1 MLRKIEETCFRY
13 KGSLVPSISAL
24 VYCHLAYFGGAAL
37 ILSLDPVLM
46 AVGTVALAHGMVIA
60 AYLIHDCAHNA
71 LFKSPRHNA
80 LTGSL
85 LNWLTG
91 GCYGTYAELRAQHMR
106 HHVEHVDIIGFDY
119 RPYLAR
125 HPFQL
130 RIVQALEWLY
140 LPAVEFVMHAALMI
154 TPFILEEKKNQRLR
168 TAGIIIVRF
177 SLLAAL
183 FVYSAAAYLC
193 YLFAYAMF
201 LTVLRF
207 MDAFQHNYE
216 VVLSGDEDIQ
226 AVKRGGDRTYEHLH
240 TFSNP
245 VSVAHPW
252 LNLITLNFGYHN
264 AHHARPAAP
273 WHELPGLHR
282 KLYGEASESGTVR
295 VIPFHKQLAS
305 FHNSRVARVMGDD
318 SETQGNRLAQRLEQ
332 GTAVGA
338 SGLSFLTPL

>member
-1 MLRKIEETCFRY
+1 MFNRIENAYFRY
-13 KGSLVPSISAL
+13 QRSLVPSMSAL
-24 VYCHLAYFGGAAL
+24 VYCHAAYFGGAAL
-37 ILSLDPVLM
+37 VLSLNPVLM
-46 AVGTVALAHGMVIA
+46 VIGSIALAHGMVIA
-60 AYLIHDCAHNA
+60 SYLIHDCAHNA

-80 LTGSL
+80 LAGSW

-106 HHVEHVDIIGFDY
+106 HHVEHADVIGFDY

-140 LPAVEFVMHAALMI
+140 VPAVEFIMHAALVVA
-154 TPFILEEKKNQRLR
+154 PFILEEKKNQRLR

-183 FVYSAAAYLC
+183 FAYSAGAYLC

-216 VVLSGDEDIQ
+216 VVLSGSEDVQ
-226 AVKRGGDRTYEHLH
+226 AVRHKGDRTYENLH

-245 VSVAHPW
+245 VSMAHPW

-264 AHHARPAAP
+264 AHHTRPAAP

-282 KLYGEASESGTVR
+282 KLYGEASENGTPR
-295 VIPFHKQLAS
+295 VIPFRNQVAS

-318 SETQGNRLAQRLEQ
+318 SEIQGNRFAQRLEQ

-338 SGLSFLTPL
+338 NGMSFLTPL

>member
-13 KGSLVPSISAL
+13 KGSLVPSMSAL
-24 VYCHLAYFGGAAL
+24 VYCHLAYFGGTAL
-37 ILSLDPVLM
+37 VLSLNPVLM

-71 LFKSPRHNA
+71 MFKSPRHNA

-106 HHVEHVDIIGFDY
+106 HHVEHIDIIGFDY

-130 RIVQALEWLY
+130 RIVRALEWLY
-140 LPAVEFVMHAALMI
+140 LPAVEFVMHAALMA

-216 VVLSGDEDIQ
+216 IVLSGNEDIQ
-226 AVKRGGDRTYEHLH
+226 AVERGGDRTYEHLH

-282 KLYGEASESGTVR
+282 KLYGKASESGTVR

>member
-1 MLRKIEETCFRY
+1 MFSRIENAYFRY
-13 KGSLVPSISAL
+13 QRSLVPSMSAL
-24 VYCHLAYFGGAAL
+24 VYCHAAYFGGAAL
-37 ILSLDPVLM
+37 VLSLKPVLM
-46 AVGTVALAHGMVIA
+46 VIGSVTLAHGMVIA
-60 AYLIHDCAHNA
+60 SYLIHDCAHNA
-71 LFKSPRHNA
+71 LFKSPHHNA
-80 LTGSL
+80 LAGNW

-106 HHVEHVDIIGFDY
+106 HHIEHADLVGFDY

-140 LPAVEFVMHAALMI
+140 VPAVEFIMHAALVVA
-154 TPFILEEKKNQRLR
+154 PFILEEKKNQRLR

-183 FVYSAAAYLC
+183 FVYSAGAYLC

-216 VVLSGDEDIQ
+216 IVLCGSEDVQ
-226 AVKRGGDRTYEHLH
+226 AVRHKGDRTYENLH

-245 VSVAHPW
+245 VSMAHPW

-264 AHHARPAAP
+264 AHHTRPAAP

-282 KLYGEASESGTVR
+282 KLYGEAPESGAAR
-295 VIPFHKQLAS
+295 VIPFRNQVAS

-318 SETQGNRLAQRLEQ
+318 SETRGNRFAQRLEQ

-338 SGLSFLTPL
+338 NGMSFLTPL